1 MPVIDF
7 NATMCKHC
15 YKCVRNCDV
24 KAIMVRDGRAI
35 IMPNRCV
42 VCGQCVRCCPQSAK
56 VSSSELELVKS
67 FMADGHRV
75 IVSLSSSF
83 MSLFP
88 SVRPGQMKGAL
99 LEAGLFRREGCLR
112 GRGTGDG
119 GVHKAFKRGKDGE
132 HHHLP
137 LPQHQ

>member
-42 VCGQCVRCCPQSAK
+42 VCGQCVR
-56 VSSSELELVKS
+56 
-67 FMADGHRV
+67 
-75 IVSLSSSF
+75 
-83 MSLFP
+83 
-88 SVRPGQMKGAL
+88 
-99 LEAGLFRREGCLR
+99 
-112 GRGTGDG
+112 
-119 GVHKAFKRGKDGE
+119 
-132 HHHLP
+132 
-137 LPQHQ
+137 

>member
-88 SVRPGQMKGAL
+88 SVR
-99 LEAGLFRREGCLR
+99 EGCLR
-112 GRGTGDG
+112 GRGAGDG